1 MFEGEDLGKQNH
13 PRVFMG
19 MVTPTS
25 LPGTQVYKSS
35 LIQTIPLPCLI
46 SVGTTGLYL
55 LPRKCPCPHVTQG
68 LCNGNPDGT
77 GVSPVPG
84 A

>member
-1 MFEGEDLGKQNH
+1 MDDFSGHNGL
-13 PRVFMG
+13 VFAPQE
-19 MVTPTS
+19 VS
-25 LPGTQVYKSS
+25 LP
-35 LIQTIPLPCLI
+35 P
-46 SVGTTGLYL
+46 
-55 LPRKCPCPHVTQG
+55 VTQG